1 VNRVVGDLSGDHH
14 RVPGLDL
21 SSVSVGR
28 RSCCGEPIFECGQE
42 LAYFVQARLHPTQL
56 HVVVWALLLRAASTR
71 AARAC
76 SSASSGC
83 RMPMNIRAWAR
94 SARCGSA
101 VDLRRVGVGAAVSQ
115 PGSSARLCSAGWMCG
130 VWQQPH
136 VAHAP
141 GSSAELK
148 SRTTTRDLTCY
159 RASRRSAPAMACVQA
174 KRSGRGWFSWLASAT
189 ARAPLPRAR
198 KSVALCSA

>member
-1 VNRVVGDLSGDHH
+1 VGNRYSSAARSSRTSFRRACIRLSCM
-14 RVPGLDL
+14 L
-21 SSVSVGR
+21 SSGR
-28 RSCCGEPIFECGQE
+28 CCC
-42 LAYFVQARLHPTQL
+42 AR
-56 HVVVWALLLRAASTR
+56 ASTR

-101 VDLRRVGVGAAVSQ
+101 VDLRRVGVRAAVSQ